1 MPVSMASLA
10 VNLKLVQN
18 FVLTDFDNEIIL
30 RSLRCPV
37 ETTMTQLLAGEDK
50 CRFPG
55 YKVRDSIRDFILTK
69 KQYEDTYWVHRRIS
83 MNDLFYKDVFSEFML
98 DYVNPL
104 YDDLKTRFV
113 IHFVVSVG
121 DVFKDSTHAPK

>member
-1 MPVSMASLA
+1 M
-10 VNLKLVQN
+10 
-18 FVLTDFDNEIIL
+18 F
-30 RSLRCPV
+30 
-37 ETTMTQLLAGEDK
+37 
-50 CRFPG
+50 G

-69 KQYEDTYWVHRRIS
+69 KQYEDTYWVHRRESAYLQNSQMKLNASNPFYTDGMGNAYKKIS

-113 IHFVVSVG
+113 IHFVVRVG
-121 DVFKDSTHAPK
+121 DVFKDSTHAFKPFEFPTNFEKQAHK